1 MSWIEEA
8 KSPKEHKVLEE
19 TFGEIENFNK
29 VSNILSVETLNPKAL
44 SHHLRFYREIMFGKS
59 GLSRSEREM
68 TAVVVSKINECH
80 Y

>member
-1 MSWIEEA
+1 MSWIKEA

-19 TFGEIENFNK
+19 TFGEIDNFDK
-29 VSNILSVETLNPKAL
+29 VANIISVETLNPKAL
-44 SHHLRFYREIMFGKS
+44 SHHLKFYREVMFGKS

-68 TAVVVSKINECH
+68 AAVVVSKVNGCH